1 MNFVVMMLNLAG
13 YQARD
18 QIYAGKRTL
27 VYRAIQES
35 DRRQVVI
42 KVLRNPF
49 PHFNDLV
56 RFRNQYVITQHLEHP
71 SIVRPVALERYGN
84 GYALVMPDE
93 GAIALSKYWPNSDQ
107 NLINFFNIAI
117 QLAEALH
124 YLSQQRIIHKD
135 IKPSNILIHP
145 QTLQVQLL
153 DFSISSLLPKEQQ
166 QLINPNVLEG
176 TLAYMSPEQTGRMNR
191 GIDYRSD
198 FYSLGITC
206 FQLLTRE
213 LPFATKDPMEL
224 LHSHLVQKVK
234 FPVDKWQRK
243 VPEALQAIIIKLM
256 AKNAEERYQSALG
269 LKHDLE
275 KCLYQWK
282 ATKTIIPFEL
292 GERDVCDRFLIP
304 EKLYGRE
311 REVKTLLHAFEQ
323 VARNSNKGVSSSELL
338 LVAGFSGIGKTAV
351 VNEVH
356 KPIVEKRGYFIKGKF
371 DQFNRNIPFS
381 AFVEAFRDLMRQLL
395 SESDAEL
402 QSWKSKIMTA
412 VGESGQV
419 IIDVIPELQQIIGE
433 QPAAVELSGTAAQN
447 RFNLLLQK
455 FTQVFSTPEH
465 PLVIFLDDLQ
475 WVDSASLNLMN
486 LVMTDVERGYLL
498 LIGAYRDNEVSPTH
512 PLMLAL
518 DGLTK
523 AGAILNTITLQP
535 LSQNSLNHL
544 VADTL
549 HCGEEFAQ
557 PITDLVHQKTQGNPF
572 FATQFLKVL
581 HEDGLI
587 EFDRQA
593 GHWQCDIVRVQDAA
607 LTNDVVEFM
616 ALQLQK
622 LPISTQEILK
632 LAACIGNQ
640 FDLETLAIV
649 SERLDIETATAL
661 WSALQQGLVLPQS
674 QIYKF
679 YVGREEQKLEPE
691 SQMLHYRFLHD
702 RMQQAAYSLI
712 PNNEQKQ
719 TTHLKI
725 GRLLLKNT
733 PQEVQDEKIFA
744 IVNQLNY
751 GVDLLGT
758 QSERERL
765 AQLNLTAGGK
775 ALASTAYHAAV
786 EYFRVGRKLL
796 PQNSWKSHYS
806 LTLALYES
814 EIEGDYLNGD
824 FEEMEQLA
832 KVLDVH
838 TANILDRIKVD
849 EVKIKAYSAQ
859 KKLKEATNI
868 GLAVLEQLG
877 VSFPTPVTPANIQE
891 AFQEIAPKLNG
902 IDIDRLIDLPGIT
915 EPEKLAA
922 MQILSNIFIPVYIV
936 APNLLPLVVCKQVLI
951 SIDYGNSPES
961 AVAYTN
967 YGLILCGIVGDIETG
982 YQFGKLGLSV
992 LSKLN
997 ANQLKSKIFNVAYS
1011 CVIHWKEPLRA
1022 ILKPL
1027 QESYANGIET
1037 GDLEFASYAAFAY
1050 CYVSFLVGN
1059 NLGEVSADMEK
1070 YYHALQKIKQETS
1083 LNYIAIFWQS
1093 VLNLQNE
1100 SKNRSY
1106 LKGEVYDEE
1115 EKLLQ
1120 HQISNDTTAIG
1131 YLYFNKLILCYL
1143 FGEFARSLKNAAEFE
1158 KYSEGQTG
1166 IAVIPIFYFYDSLTR
1181 LALCKETK
1189 VGTEERES
1197 LWQRVATNH
1206 EKMKHWAH
1214 HAPMNHQHKVDLVEA
1229 EKSRILGQ
1237 NYQAGDFY
1245 DRAISGAKENKYFQ
1259 EEALAN
1265 ELAAKFYLDWGKE
1278 KVAAGYLQEAYYGY
1292 ANWGAKAKTNELE
1305 QCYPHLLQPI
1315 LEQVAPN
1322 NPLETLAN
1330 LATHS
1335 TFSLSNS
1342 MTDKSSSNLNT
1353 TLDLAA
1359 ILKASQSISSII
1371 QLDELLYHL
1380 TKIILQNS
1388 GADSCALILPN
1399 SQGKWQ
1405 VEAITTLKTT
1415 ELCTQPLEG
1424 NPNLPIKLIQYVKNT
1439 QEIVIID
1446 SLKMDLPVM
1455 DEYLSQKSPQ
1465 SILCL
1470 PLLNQRQLIGILY
1483 LQNQLASDVFTSDR
1497 LLIINFLCSQ
1507 AAISLEKARLYKQ
1520 SQAYAQQLEVS
1531 LKKLQDSETRFRY
1544 LTANIPGMIYQLLI
1558 ATDGSTKV
1566 FYASSGCFDIYE
1578 VSAEEMMAGKYSL
1591 RDFEHPEDR
1600 SLVDQMLA
1608 NLSQIL
1614 QFNLEFRIVTPS
1626 GIVKWIQVVAHPI
1639 QRADDS
1645 IVWDGLI
1652 MDVSERKQIEA
1663 EREKLLIE
1671 LAKVNRELEQANEE
1685 LGNYSQTL
1693 EQKVEERSAELKAAQ
1708 QRIMSQEK
1716 LASLGTL
1723 TAGVAHELRNPLNFV
1738 KNYAEGS
1745 VELSQELLETL
1756 EPVLSI
1762 LDPETLE
1769 LTQSI
1774 IDDLQEN
1781 ATTISHHSVRA
1792 TQIIETMMQHTRV
1805 EHKQSIPQATN
1816 LHDLLDQAIKLVSHS
1831 KKEQDKPFNPS
1842 IRTNYAANLD
1852 LIKVIPSSFIRALI
1866 NLMDN
1871 AFDAMRSKQNQLRAN
1886 SPLGTIDYS
1895 PTLWVS
1901 TQILDQQVEIRI
1913 RDNGCGIELGIESK
1927 ILDPFF
1933 TTKPPG
1939 EGTGLGLSL
1948 THDIIVKQH
1957 QGSINIDSKPGEFTE
1972 VIVRL
1977 PN

>member
-1 MNFVVMMLNLAG
+1 MLNLPG
-13 YQARD
+13 YQETN

-27 VYRAIQES
+27 VYRSIRES
-35 DRRQVVI
+35 DNSRVVI

-56 RFRNQYVITQHLEHP
+56 CFRNQYVITSHLEHP
-71 SIVRPVALERYGN
+71 SILRPLALERYGN

-124 YLSQQRIIHKD
+124 YLTQQRIIHKD

-176 TLAYMSPEQTGRMNR
+176 TLAYMSPEQRGRMNR
-191 GIDYRSD
+191 GIDYRTD
-198 FYSLGITC
+198 FYSLGVTC
-206 FQLLTRE
+206 FQLLTGQ
-213 LPFATKDPMEL
+213 LPFATRDPMEL
-224 LHSHLVQKVK
+224 LHSHLVEKVK
-234 FPVDKWQRK
+234 FPVDRWQRK
-243 VPEALQAIIIKLM
+243 VPEALQAIVIKLM

-269 LKHDLE
+269 LKYDLE
-275 KCLYQWK
+275 RCLQQWEE
-282 ATKTIIPFEL
+282 TETIIPFEL

-311 REVKTLLHAFEQ
+311 GEVERLLDTFEQ
-323 VARNSNKGVSSSELL
+323 VARKGDKGTSRSQLI

-371 DQFNRNIPFS
+371 YQFNRNIPFS

-395 SESDAEL
+395 SESDTEL

-412 VGESGQV
+412 LGESGQV
-419 IIDVIPELQQIIGE
+419 IIDVIPELQQIIGA
-433 QPAAVELSGTAAQN
+433 QPPAVELSGTAAKN
-447 RFNLLLQK
+447 RFNLLFQK
-455 FTQVFSTPEH
+455 FAQVFSTPEH

-486 LVMTDVERGYLL
+486 LLMTDVETGYLL

-523 AGAILNTITLQP
+523 DGAILNTITLEP
-535 LSQNSLNHL
+535 LTQNSLNHL

-549 HCGEEFAQ
+549 HCGEKFAQ
-557 PITDLVHQKTQGNPF
+557 PITELVDQKTQGNPF
-572 FATQFLKVL
+572 FATQFLKAL

-607 LTNDVVEFM
+607 LTDDVVEFM

-649 SERLDIETATAL
+649 SERSDIETATAL

-679 YVGREEQKLEPE
+679 YVGGEEQKLESD

-702 RMQQAAYSLI
+702 RMQQATYSLI
-712 PNNEQKQ
+712 PNDEQKQ

-725 GRLLLKNT
+725 GRLLLENT
-733 PQEVQDEKIFA
+733 PEEVQDEKIFA

-751 GVDLLGT
+751 GVDLLTT

-775 ALASTAYHAAV
+775 ALASTAYRAAV
-786 EYFRVGRKLL
+786 EYFSIGRTLL
-796 PQNSWKSHYS
+796 PQDSWNSHYS

-814 EIEGDYLNGD
+814 EIEGAYLNGD

-838 TANILDRIKVD
+838 TANILDRIKVY

-859 KKLKEATNI
+859 NQLKEATNL
-868 GLAVLEQLG
+868 GLVVLDQLG
-877 VSFPTPVTPANIQE
+877 VNFPTPVTPDDIQE
-891 AFQEIAPKLNG
+891 GFQEITPKLNG
-902 IDIDRLIDLPGIT
+902 IEIDQLINLPAMT
-915 EPEKLAA
+915 APEKLAA

-936 APNLLPLVVCKQVLI
+936 APNLLPLVVCKQVII
-951 SIDYGNSPES
+951 SVEYGNSPES

-967 YGLILCGIVGDIETG
+967 YGLIMCGIVGDIETG

-997 ANQLKSKIFNVAYS
+997 INQLKSKVFNVAYS

-1027 QESYANGIET
+1027 QESYTNGIET
-1037 GDLEFASYAAFAY
+1037 GDLEFAGYAALIY
-1050 CYVSFLVGN
+1050 CYGVFLVGN
-1059 NLGEVSADMEK
+1059 NLDEVRADIEK
-1070 YYHALQKIKQETS
+1070 YYYALQKIKQETS

-1100 SKNRSY
+1100 SKSRCY

-1115 EKLLQ
+1115 QKLL
-1120 HQISNDTTAIG
+1120 HHHNSNDITAIS

-1143 FGEFARSLKNAAEFE
+1143 FGEFDLALRNAAEFE

-1166 IAVIPIFYFYDSLTR
+1166 IAVIPIFYFYDSLTH
-1181 LALCKETK
+1181 LALYKETK
-1189 VGTEERES
+1189 VGAEERES
-1197 LWQRVATNH
+1197 ILQRVAANQ
-1206 EKMKHWAH
+1206 EKMKNWAH

-1245 DRAISGAKENKYFQ
+1245 DRAIFGAKENKYLQ

-1265 ELAAKFYLDWGKE
+1265 ELAGKFYLDLGKE
-1278 KVAAGYLQEAYYGY
+1278 KIAASYLQEAYYSY
-1292 ANWGAKAKTNELE
+1292 VKWGAKAKTDDLE
-1305 QCYPHLLQPI
+1305 QRYPHLLQPI
-1315 LEQVAPN
+1315 LHQV
-1322 NPLETLAN
+1322 NPSNSLETLAE
-1330 LATHS
+1330 LAS
-1335 TFSLSNS
+1335 DSSLSLLTS
-1342 MTDKSSSNLNT
+1342 ITDKSTSNNNLNT
-1353 TLDLAA
+1353 TLDLAT

-1371 QLDELLYHL
+1371 QLDELLQQL
-1380 TKIILQNS
+1380 TQIILQNS
-1388 GADSCALILPN
+1388 GGDRCALILPDPEGN
-1399 SQGKWQ
+1399 WQ

-1415 ELCTQPLEG
+1415 EVCTQSLEG
-1424 NPNLPIKLIQYVKNT
+1424 NPNLPVNLIYYVKNT
-1439 QEIVIID
+1439 QEIVMID
-1446 SLKMDLPVM
+1446 ARKTDLPVI
-1455 DEYLSQKSPQ
+1455 DEYLSQEFPQ

-1470 PLLNQRQLIGILY
+1470 PLLNQQKLIGILY
-1483 LQNQLASDVFTSDR
+1483 LQNKLASGVFTSDR
-1497 LLIINFLCSQ
+1497 LLILKFLCTQ

-1520 SQAYAQQLEVS
+1520 SQSYAQQLEVS
-1531 LKKLQDSETRFRY
+1531 LSKLQASETRFRY
-1544 LTANIPGMIYQLLI
+1544 LAANIPGMLYQLLI
-1558 ATDGSTKV
+1558 APDGSTTV
-1566 FYASSGCFDIYE
+1566 PYASSGCLDIYE
-1578 VSAEEMMAGKYSL
+1578 VSAEEMMAGKYSF
-1591 RDFEHPEDR
+1591 RDFEHPED
-1600 SLVDQMLA
+1600 SLLIDGMVADLHQTL
-1608 NLSQIL
+1608 Q

-1626 GIVKWIQVVAHPI
+1626 GIVKWIQAVAHPI
-1639 QRADDS
+1639 KQADGS
-1645 IVWDGLI
+1645 IIWDGVV
-1652 MDVSERKQIEA
+1652 MDVSDRKNIEA
-1663 EREKLLIE
+1663 EREKLLLE
-1671 LAKVNRELEQANEE
+1671 LAKVNRKLEQANQE

-1693 EQKVEERSAELKAAQ
+1693 EQKVEERTTELKAAQ
-1708 QRIMSQEK
+1708 QRIIAQEK

-1745 VELSQELLETL
+1745 IELSQELLDTL
-1756 EPVLSI
+1756 EPVIST

-1805 EHKQSIPQATN
+1805 EYKESIPQSTH

-1831 KKEQDKPFNPS
+1831 KQQQDKPFNPS
-1842 IRTNYAANLD
+1842 IRTNYADNLD
-1852 LIKVIPSSFIRALI
+1852 LVKVIPSSFIRALL
-1866 NLMDN
+1866 NLMGN
-1871 AFDAMRSKQNQLRAN
+1871 SFHAMRSKQNQLRAN
-1886 SPLGTIDYS
+1886 SPVGKIDYT

-1901 TQILDQQVEIRI
+1901 THLRSEEVEIRI
-1913 RDNGCGIELGIESK
+1913 RDNGCGIEPAMKSK

-1957 QGSINIDSKPGEFTE
+1957 QGSININSELGEFTE

>member
-1 MNFVVMMLNLAG
+1 MNQDITRLNIFVDDALLI
-13 YQARD
+13 
-18 QIYAGKRTL
+18 QIVKCL
-27 VYRAIQES
+27 
-35 DRRQVVI
+35 I
-42 KVLRNPF
+42 K
-49 PHFNDLV
+49 
-56 RFRNQYVITQHLEHP
+56 
-71 SIVRPVALERYGN
+71 
-84 GYALVMPDE
+84 
-93 GAIALSKYWPNSDQ
+93 
-107 NLINFFNIAI
+107 FFNITI

-124 YLSQQRIIHKD
+124 YLNQQRIIHKD

-191 GIDYRSD
+191 GIDYRTD
-198 FYSLGITC
+198 FYSLGVTC
-206 FQLLTRE
+206 FQLLTGQ
-213 LPFATKDPMEL
+213 LPFVTKDPMEL
-224 LHSHLVQKVK
+224 LHSHLVEKVK
-234 FPVDKWQRK
+234 FPVERWQRK
-243 VPEALQAIIIKLM
+243 VPEGLQAIVIKLM
-256 AKNAEERYQSALG
+256 AKDGEDRYKSALG

-275 KCLYQWK
+275 RCLQQWEE
-282 ATKTIIPFEL
+282 TETIIPFEL
-292 GERDVCDRFLIP
+292 GEQDVCDRFLIP

-311 REVKTLLHAFEQ
+311 REVERLLDAFEQ
-323 VARNSNKGVSSSELL
+323 VAGKENKGTSRSQLF

-371 DQFNRNIPFS
+371 DQFHRNIPFS
-381 AFVEAFRDLMRQLL
+381 AFVQAFRDLMRQLL

-419 IIDVIPELQQIIGE
+419 IIDVIPELQQIIGA
-433 QPAAVELSGTAAQN
+433 QPAAVYLSGTEAKN
-447 RFNLLLQK
+447 RFNLLFQK
-455 FTQVFSTPEH
+455 FAQVFCTPQH

-486 LVMTDVERGYLL
+486 LLMTDLERGYLL
-498 LIGAYRDNEVSPTH
+498 LIGAYRNNEVSPTH

-518 DGLTK
+518 DGLTQV
-523 AGAILNTITLQP
+523 GAIVNTITLQP
-535 LSQNSLNHL
+535 LSHNSLNYM

-549 HCGEEFAQ
+549 HCSEEFAQ
-557 PITDLVHQKTQGNPF
+557 PITKLVYQKTQGNPF
-572 FATQFLKVL
+572 FATQFLKAL

-593 GHWQCDIVRVQDAA
+593 CHWQCDIVRVHDAA
-607 LTNDVVEFM
+607 LTDDVVEFM
-616 ALQLQK
+616 ALQVQK
-622 LPISTQEILK
+622 LPIPTQEILK

-640 FDLETLAIV
+640 FDLQTLAIV
-649 SERLDIETATAL
+649 SEQSEMETATGL

-674 QIYKF
+674 EIYKF
-679 YVGREEQKLEPE
+679 YVGREEQKLQPE
-691 SQMLHYRFLHD
+691 SQMLSYRFLHD

-712 PNNEQKQ
+712 PNEQKQ

-733 PQEVQDEKIFA
+733 PEELQDEKIFA

-751 GVDLLGT
+751 GVDLLTT
-758 QSERERL
+758 QSECERL
-765 AQLNLTAGGK
+765 AQLNLTAGRK
-775 ALASTAYHAAV
+775 ALASTAYSAAV
-786 EYFRVGRKLL
+786 EYFRIGRRLL
-796 PQNSWKSHYS
+796 PQDSWKYHYA

-814 EIEGDYLNGD
+814 EIEGAYLNGE

-832 KVLDVH
+832 KVLDSH
-838 TANILDRIKVD
+838 TVNLLDRIKVY
-849 EVKIKAYSAQ
+849 EVKIKAYSGQ
-859 KKLKEATNI
+859 NKLKEATNI
-868 GLAVLEQLG
+868 GLVVLEQLG
-877 VSFPTPVTPANIQE
+877 VSFPTPVTPADIEE

-902 IDIDRLIDLPGIT
+902 IDINQLIDLPGMT

-936 APNLLPLVVCKQVLI
+936 VPNLLPLVVCKQVLI
-951 SIDYGNSPES
+951 SLDYGNCPES

-1011 CVIHWKEPLRA
+1011 CVIHWKEPLRS

-1037 GDLEFASYAAFAY
+1037 GDLEFAGYAALIY
-1050 CYVSFLVGN
+1050 CYASFLVGN
-1059 NLGEVSADMEK
+1059 NLDRVSADMEK
-1070 YYHALQKIKQETS
+1070 YYYALQKIKQETS

-1100 SKNRSY
+1100 STNRCC
-1106 LKGEVYDEE
+1106 LKGEVYDEDK
-1115 EKLLQ
+1115 KLLQ
-1120 HQISNDTTAIG
+1120 HQKSNDTTAIS

-1143 FGEFARSLKNAAEFE
+1143 FGEFDRALKNSAEVE

-1181 LALCKETK
+1181 LALCRETK
-1189 VGTEERES
+1189 FGTEERES
-1197 LWQRVATNH
+1197 LWQRIAANQ
-1206 EKMKHWAH
+1206 EKMKNWAH

-1229 EKSRILGQ
+1229 EKSRILGE

-1245 DRAISGAKENKYFQ
+1245 DRAISGAKENKYLQ

-1265 ELAAKFYLDWGKE
+1265 ELAGKFYLDLGKE

-1292 ANWGAKAKTNELE
+1292 AKWGAKAKTDELE
-1305 QCYPHLLQPI
+1305 QDYPYFLQPI
-1315 LEQVAPN
+1315 LDQVSSTN
-1322 NPLETLAN
+1322 SIETLAE
-1330 LATHS
+1330 LAS
-1335 TFSLSNS
+1335 DASLSLLS
-1342 MTDKSSSNLNT
+1342 PMTDTSTSSNNLNI
-1353 TLDLAA
+1353 TLDLAT

-1371 QLDELLYHL
+1371 QLDELLYEL
-1380 TKIILQNS
+1380 TKIMLQTS
-1388 GADSCALILPN
+1388 GGDRCALILPDSEGN
-1399 SQGKWQ
+1399 WQ
-1405 VEAITTLKTT
+1405 VEAITTLKKT
-1415 ELCTQPLEG
+1415 EVCTQSLQG
-1424 NPNLPIKLIQYVKNT
+1424 NPNLPVKLINYVKNI
-1439 QEIVIID
+1439 QEMVIID
-1446 SLKMDLPVM
+1446 ALKTNLPVV
-1455 DEYLSQKSPQ
+1455 DEYLSQESPQ

-1470 PLLNQRQLIGILY
+1470 PLLNQQKLIGILY
-1483 LQNQLASDVFTSDR
+1483 LQNQFASSVFTSDR
-1497 LLIINFLCSQ
+1497 LLIIKFLCTQ
-1507 AAISLEKARLYKQ
+1507 AAISLEKARLYKK

-1531 LKKLQDSETRFRY
+1531 LAQLQASETRFRY
-1544 LTANIPGMIYQLLI
+1544 LAANIPGMIYQLLI
-1558 ATDGSTKV
+1558 APDDSSRV
-1566 FYASSGCFDIYE
+1566 SYASSGCFDLYE
-1578 VSAEEMMAGKYSL
+1578 IPAEEMMAGKYTF

-1600 SLVDQMLA
+1600 LLIDQTLA
-1608 NLSQIL
+1608 ELHQTL
-1614 QFNLEFRIVTPS
+1614 QKFNLEFRIVTLS
-1626 GIVKWIQVVAHPI
+1626 GIVKWIQVVAHPVK
-1639 QRADDS
+1639 QADGS
-1645 IVWDGLI
+1645 ILWDGLV
-1652 MDVSERKQIEA
+1652 MDVSDRKQIEA
-1663 EREKLLIE
+1663 EREKLLLE
-1671 LAKVNRELEQANEE
+1671 LAQVNRELEQANDE

-1693 EQKVEERSAELKAAQ
+1693 EQKVEERTAELKAAQ
-1708 QRIMSQEK
+1708 ERIMSQEK

-1745 VELSQELLETL
+1745 IELSQELLDTL
-1756 EPVLSI
+1756 EPVIST

-1774 IDDLQEN
+1774 IDDLQQN

-1805 EHKQSIPQATN
+1805 EYKQSIPQSTH
-1816 LHDLLDQAIKLVSHS
+1816 LHELLDQSIKLVSHS
-1831 KKEQDKPFNPS
+1831 KQQQEQPFNPS
-1842 IRTNYAANLD
+1842 IRTNYADNLD
-1852 LIKVIPSSFIRALI
+1852 LVKVIPSSFIRALL

-1871 AFDAMRSKQNQLRAN
+1871 AFHAMRSKQNQLRAN
-1886 SPLGTIDYS
+1886 SPMRKTDYT

-1901 TQILDQQVEIRI
+1901 THLISEEVEIRI
-1913 RDNGCGIELGIESK
+1913 RDNGCGIEPAIKSK

-1957 QGSINIDSKPGEFTE
+1957 QGSININSELGEFTE